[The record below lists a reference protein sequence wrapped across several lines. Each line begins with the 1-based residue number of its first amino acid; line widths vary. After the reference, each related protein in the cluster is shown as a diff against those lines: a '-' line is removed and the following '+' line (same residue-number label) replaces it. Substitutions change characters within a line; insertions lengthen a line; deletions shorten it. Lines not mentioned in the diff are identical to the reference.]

1 MGGEGEGEGDRGCGA
16 LKTVATET
24 EFSFPFSEG
33 LLSYTYLGY
42 SQHGL
47 TEEGV
52 ALTTFLT

>member
-1 MGGEGEGEGDRGCGA
+1 MGGEGEGDRGGGA

-24 EFSFPFSEG
+24 EFSFPFSED